1 MSTTQVTEEKEPNA
15 LQRGVNA
22 VIDLLSSF
30 FLPIINLLVSV
41 GILKGILT
49 LLQTAG
55 VVADGSTTYSI
66 LNAMADSLFY
76 FIPIFLAYTSSKRFG
91 VDTVTAVL
99 LGCILVYPDITSIMG
114 ADEPVYLFGLELSKA
129 TYTSSVIPILLAV
142 YTASWI
148 QKGCYKV
155 IPETFR
161 GLFTPPITIVVV
173 IPLTLAVFGPLG
185 TVVGNWLAQGYEAV
199 YSLSPLVAGAL
210 IGAFQPF
217 LVILG
222 LHWALFPIAMN
233 NVAVYGFDTIMAL
246 FGGAIFAQG
255 GAALAVALKTKNT
268 KFRSQAISASLTTLL
283 GITEPAMYGVN
294 LRLKK
299 PMACACVAGGIAS
312 AVAGISGCCGT
323 AFALPAL
330 TTLPVFMS
338 RAFAPFCISL
348 ALAFGLA
355 FLFTLIVP
363 FDDVTDEDME
373 EEQAA

>member
-1 MSTTQVTEEKEPNA
+1 MTNA
-15 LQRGVNA
+15 TSNDKQENILKRSANA

-41 GILKGILT
+41 GILKGALT
-49 LLQTAG
+49 LLQVSG
-55 VVADGSTTYSI
+55 VVAADTTTYAI
-66 LNAMADSLFY
+66 LNGMADALFY
-76 FIPIFLAYTSSKRFG
+76 FIPIFLAFTASKRFG
-91 VDTVTAVL
+91 VDTVTGML
-99 LGCILVYPDITSIMG
+99 IGCIILYPSITEIMAG
-114 ADEPVYLFGLELSKA
+114 GESVYLFGLELQKA
-129 TYTSSVIPILLAV
+129 TYSSSVIPILLAI
-142 YTASWI
+142 YTASWV
-148 QKGCYKV
+148 QKACYNV

-161 GLFTPPITIVVV
+161 GMFTPPITIVIV
-173 IPLTLAVFGPLG
+173 IPLTLGVFGPLG
-185 TVVGNWLAQGYEAV
+185 TLVGGWLATGYEFV
-199 YSLSPLVAGAL
+199 YGLSPLVAGIL

-222 LHWALFPIAMN
+222 LHWALFTIAMN

-255 GAALAVALKTKNT
+255 GAALAVALKTKNK

-299 PMACACVAGGIAS
+299 PMVCACVAGGLGS
-312 AVAGISGCCGT
+312 AVAGFFGCAGT

-338 RAFAPFCISL
+338 RAFIPFCISL
-348 ALAFGLA
+348 AVAFGLA
-355 FLFTLIVP
+355 FIFTLMVP
-363 FDDVTDEDME
+363 FNDLTE
-373 EEQAA
+373 EEMAAEEEV

>member
-1 MSTTQVTEEKEPNA
+1 MTNA
-15 LQRGVNA
+15 TSNDKQENILKRSANA

-41 GILKGILT
+41 GILKGALT
-49 LLQTAG
+49 LLQVSG
-55 VVADGSTTYSI
+55 VVDADTTTYAI
-66 LNAMADSLFY
+66 LNGMADALFY
-76 FIPIFLAYTSSKRFG
+76 FIPIFLAFTASKRFG
-91 VDTVTAVL
+91 VDTVTGML
-99 LGCILVYPDITSIMG
+99 IGCIILYPSITEIMAG
-114 ADEPVYLFGLELSKA
+114 SEPVYLFGLALQKA
-129 TYTSSVIPILLAV
+129 TYSSSVIPILLAI
-142 YTASWI
+142 YTASWV
-148 QKGCYKV
+148 QKACYNV

-161 GLFTPPITIVVV
+161 GMFTPPITIVIV
-173 IPLTLAVFGPLG
+173 IPLTLGVFGPLG
-185 TVVGNWLAQGYEAV
+185 TLVGGWLATGYEFV
-199 YSLSPLVAGAL
+199 YGLSPLVAGIL

-222 LHWALFPIAMN
+222 LHWALFTIAMN

-255 GAALAVALKTKNT
+255 GAALAVALKTKNK

-299 PMACACVAGGIAS
+299 PMVCACVAGGLGS
-312 AVAGISGCCGT
+312 AVAGFFGCAGT

-338 RAFAPFCISL
+338 RAFIPFCISL
-348 ALAFGLA
+348 AVAFGLA
-355 FLFTLIVP
+355 FIFTLMVP
-363 FDDVTDEDME
+363 FSDLTE
-373 EEQAA
+373 EEMAAEEEV

>member
-1 MSTTQVTEEKEPNA
+1 MTNA
-15 LQRGVNA
+15 TSNDKQENILKRSANA

-41 GILKGILT
+41 GILKGALT
-49 LLQTAG
+49 LLQVSG
-55 VVADGSTTYSI
+55 VVDADTTTYAI
-66 LNAMADSLFY
+66 LNGMADALFY
-76 FIPIFLAYTSSKRFG
+76 FIPIFLAFTASKRFG
-91 VDTVTAVL
+91 VDTVTGML
-99 LGCILVYPDITSIMG
+99 IGCIILYPSITEIMAG
-114 ADEPVYLFGLELSKA
+114 SEPVYLFGLELQKA
-129 TYTSSVIPILLAV
+129 TYSSSVIPILLAI
-142 YTASWI
+142 YTASWV
-148 QKGCYKV
+148 QKACYNV

-161 GLFTPPITIVVV
+161 GMFTPPITIVIV
-173 IPLTLAVFGPLG
+173 IPLTLGVFGPLG
-185 TVVGNWLAQGYEAV
+185 TLVGGWLATGYEFV
-199 YSLSPLVAGAL
+199 YGLSPLVAGIL

-222 LHWALFPIAMN
+222 LHWALFTIAMN

-255 GAALAVALKTKNT
+255 GAALAVALKTKNK

-299 PMACACVAGGIAS
+299 PMVCACVAGGLGS
-312 AVAGISGCCGT
+312 AVAGLFGCAGT

-338 RAFAPFCISL
+338 RAFIPFCISL
-348 ALAFGLA
+348 AVAFGLA
-355 FLFTLIVP
+355 FIFTLMVP
-363 FDDVTDEDME
+363 FSDLTE
-373 EEQAA
+373 EEMAAEEEV

>member
-1 MSTTQVTEEKEPNA
+1 MTNA
-15 LQRGVNA
+15 TSNDKQENILKRSANA

-41 GILKGILT
+41 GILKGALT
-49 LLQTAG
+49 LLQVSG
-55 VVADGSTTYSI
+55 VVAADTTTYAV
-66 LNAMADSLFY
+66 LNGMADALFY
-76 FIPIFLAYTSSKRFG
+76 FIPIFLAFTASKRFG
-91 VDTVTAVL
+91 VDTVTGML
-99 LGCILVYPDITSIMG
+99 IGCIILYPSITEIMAG
-114 ADEPVYLFGLELSKA
+114 GEPVYLFGLELQKA
-129 TYTSSVIPILLAV
+129 TYSSSVIPILLAI
-142 YTASWI
+142 YTASWV
-148 QKGCYKV
+148 QKACYNV

-161 GLFTPPITIVVV
+161 GMFTPPITIVIV
-173 IPLTLAVFGPLG
+173 IPLTLGVFGPLG
-185 TVVGNWLAQGYEAV
+185 TLVGGWLATGYEFV
-199 YSLSPLVAGAL
+199 YGLSPLVAGIL

-222 LHWALFPIAMN
+222 LHWALFTIAMN

-255 GAALAVALKTKNT
+255 GAALAVALKTKNK

-299 PMACACVAGGIAS
+299 PMVCACVAGGLGS
-312 AVAGISGCCGT
+312 AVAGFFGCAGT

-338 RAFAPFCISL
+338 RAFIPFCISL
-348 ALAFGLA
+348 AVAFGLA
-355 FLFTLIVP
+355 FIFTLLVP
-363 FDDVTDEDME
+363 FNDLTE
-373 EEQAA
+373 EEMAAEEEV

>member
-1 MSTTQVTEEKEPNA
+1 MTNA
-15 LQRGVNA
+15 TSNDKQENILKRSANA

-41 GILKGILT
+41 GILKGALT
-49 LLQTAG
+49 LLQVSG
-55 VVADGSTTYSI
+55 VVAADTTTYAI
-66 LNAMADSLFY
+66 LNGMADALFY
-76 FIPIFLAYTSSKRFG
+76 FIPIFLAFTASKRFG
-91 VDTVTAVL
+91 VDTVTGML
-99 LGCILVYPDITSIMG
+99 IGCIILYPSITEIMAG
-114 ADEPVYLFGLELSKA
+114 SEPVYLFGLELQKA
-129 TYTSSVIPILLAV
+129 TYSSSVIPILLAI
-142 YTASWI
+142 YTASWV
-148 QKGCYKV
+148 QKACYNV

-161 GLFTPPITIVVV
+161 GMFTPPITIVIV
-173 IPLTLAVFGPLG
+173 IPLTLGVFGPLG
-185 TVVGNWLAQGYEAV
+185 TLVGGWLATGYEFV
-199 YSLSPLVAGAL
+199 YGLSPLVAGIL

-222 LHWALFPIAMN
+222 LHWALFTIAMN

-255 GAALAVALKTKNT
+255 GAALAVALKTKNK

-299 PMACACVAGGIAS
+299 PMVCACVAGGLGS
-312 AVAGISGCCGT
+312 AVAGLFGCAGT

-338 RAFAPFCISL
+338 RAFIPFCISL
-348 ALAFGLA
+348 AVAFGLA
-355 FLFTLIVP
+355 FIFTLMVP
-363 FDDVTDEDME
+363 FNDLTE
-373 EEQAA
+373 EEMAAEEEV

>member
-1 MSTTQVTEEKEPNA
+1 MTNA
-15 LQRGVNA
+15 TSNDKQENILKRSANA

-41 GILKGILT
+41 GILKGALT
-49 LLQTAG
+49 LLQVSG
-55 VVADGSTTYSI
+55 VVAADTTTYAI
-66 LNAMADSLFY
+66 LNGMADALFY
-76 FIPIFLAYTSSKRFG
+76 FIPIFLAFTASKRFG
-91 VDTVTAVL
+91 VDTVTGML
-99 LGCILVYPDITSIMG
+99 IGCIILYPSITEIMAG
-114 ADEPVYLFGLELSKA
+114 GEPVYLFGLELQKA
-129 TYTSSVIPILLAV
+129 TYSSSVIPILLAI
-142 YTASWI
+142 YTASWV
-148 QKGCYKV
+148 QKACYNV

-161 GLFTPPITIVVV
+161 GMFTPPITIVIV
-173 IPLTLAVFGPLG
+173 IPLTLGVFGPLG
-185 TVVGNWLAQGYEAV
+185 TLVGGWLATGYEFV
-199 YSLSPLVAGAL
+199 YGLSPLVAGIL

-222 LHWALFPIAMN
+222 LHWALFTIAMN

-255 GAALAVALKTKNT
+255 GAALAVALKTKNK

-299 PMACACVAGGIAS
+299 PMVCACVAGGLGS
-312 AVAGISGCCGT
+312 AVAGFFGCAGT

-338 RAFAPFCISL
+338 RAFIPFCISL
-348 ALAFGLA
+348 AVAFGLA
-355 FLFTLIVP
+355 FIFTLMVP
-363 FDDVTDEDME
+363 FNDLTE
-373 EEQAA
+373 EEMAAEEEV

>member
-1 MSTTQVTEEKEPNA
+1 MTNA
-15 LQRGVNA
+15 TSNDKQENILKRSANA

-41 GILKGILT
+41 GILKGALT
-49 LLQTAG
+49 LLQVSG
-55 VVADGSTTYSI
+55 VVDADTTTYAI
-66 LNAMADSLFY
+66 LNGMADALFY
-76 FIPIFLAYTSSKRFG
+76 FIPIFLAFTASKRFG
-91 VDTVTAVL
+91 VDTVTGML
-99 LGCILVYPDITSIMG
+99 IGCIILYPSITEIMAG
-114 ADEPVYLFGLELSKA
+114 SEPVYLFGLELQKA
-129 TYTSSVIPILLAV
+129 TYSSSVIPILLAI
-142 YTASWI
+142 YTASWV
-148 QKGCYKV
+148 QKACYNV

-161 GLFTPPITIVVV
+161 GMFTPPITIVIV
-173 IPLTLAVFGPLG
+173 IPLTLGVFGPLG
-185 TVVGNWLAQGYEAV
+185 TLVGGWLATGYEFV
-199 YSLSPLVAGAL
+199 YGLSPLVAGIL

-222 LHWALFPIAMN
+222 LHWALFTIAMN

-255 GAALAVALKTKNT
+255 GAALAVALKTKNK

-299 PMACACVAGGIAS
+299 PMVCACVAGGLGS
-312 AVAGISGCCGT
+312 AVAGFFGCAGT

-338 RAFAPFCISL
+338 RAFIPFCISL
-348 ALAFGLA
+348 AVAFGLA
-355 FLFTLIVP
+355 FIFTLVVP
-363 FDDVTDEDME
+363 FNDLTE
-373 EEQAA
+373 EEMAAEEEV

>member
-1 MSTTQVTEEKEPNA
+1 MAQADAPAKSPNA
-15 LQRGVNA
+15 FQRGVNA
-22 VIDLLSSF
+22 VVDLLSSF

-49 LLQTAG
+49 LLQVAG
-55 VVADGSTTYSI
+55 VVTDDSTTYAI

-76 FIPIFLAYTSSKRFG
+76 FIPVFLAYTSSKRFG
-91 VDTVTAVL
+91 VDTVTGIL
-99 LGCILVYPDITSIMG
+99 LGCILLYPSITTIMAG
-114 ADEPVYLFGLELSKA
+114 SEPVTLFDIPIAHA
-129 TYTSSVIPILLAV
+129 TYSSSVIPILLAT
-142 YTASWI
+142 YCASWV
-148 QKGCYKV
+148 QKACYKT

-161 GLFTPPITIVVV
+161 GLFTPPITIIV
-173 IPLTLAVFGPLG
+173 IVPLTLGLFGPLG
-185 TVVGNWLAQGYEAV
+185 TVVGGWLARGYEFV
-199 YSLSPLVAGAL
+199 YGLSPLVAGVL

-222 LHWALFPIAMN
+222 LHWALFPIAIN

-255 GAALAVALKTKNT
+255 GAALAVALRTKS
-268 KFRSQAISASLTTLL
+268 KRFRSQAISASLTTLL

-299 PMACACVAGGIAS
+299 PMACACVAGGIGS
-312 AVAGISGCCGT
+312 AVAGFFGCAGT

-338 RAFAPFCISL
+338 RAFIPFCISL
-348 ALAFGLA
+348 ALAYGLA
-355 FLFTLIVP
+355 FLFTLFVP
-363 FDDVTDEDME
+363 IDDVTDEELDAE
-373 EEQAA
+373 EDS

>member
-1 MSTTQVTEEKEPNA
+1 MTNA
-15 LQRGVNA
+15 TSNDKQENILKRSANA

-41 GILKGILT
+41 GILKGALT
-49 LLQTAG
+49 LLQVSG
-55 VVADGSTTYSI
+55 VVAADTTTYAI
-66 LNAMADSLFY
+66 LNGMADALFY
-76 FIPIFLAYTSSKRFG
+76 FIPIFLAFTASKRFG
-91 VDTVTAVL
+91 VDTVTGML
-99 LGCILVYPDITSIMG
+99 IGCIILYPSITEIMAG
-114 ADEPVYLFGLELSKA
+114 SESVYLFGLELQKA
-129 TYTSSVIPILLAV
+129 TYSSSVIPILLAI
-142 YTASWI
+142 YTASWV
-148 QKGCYKV
+148 QKACYNV

-161 GLFTPPITIVVV
+161 GMFTPPITIIIV
-173 IPLTLAVFGPLG
+173 IPLTLGVFGPLG
-185 TVVGNWLAQGYEAV
+185 TLVGGWLATGYEFV
-199 YSLSPLVAGAL
+199 YGLSPLVAGIL

-222 LHWALFPIAMN
+222 LHWALFTIAMN

-255 GAALAVALKTKNT
+255 GAALAVALKTKNK

-299 PMACACVAGGIAS
+299 PMVCACVAGGLGS
-312 AVAGISGCCGT
+312 AVAGFFGCAGT

-338 RAFAPFCISL
+338 RAFIPFCISL
-348 ALAFGLA
+348 AVAFGLA
-355 FLFTLIVP
+355 FIFTLLVP
-363 FDDVTDEDME
+363 FNDLTE
-373 EEQAA
+373 EEMAAEEEV